1 MFWFQL
7 FQKKKKKSNLH
18 FIYQNI
24 LSILFLGYSSSDVN
38 GRDEGKAAIVSIFLY
53 IVAIFI
59 SWKAKDQIIVE
70 KLKRSKAQLRAQQA
84 ALEQGELILR
94 Y

>member
-1 MFWFQL
+1 M
-7 FQKKKKKSNLH
+7 
-18 FIYQNI
+18 
-24 LSILFLGYSSSDVN
+24 
-38 GRDEGKAAIVSIFLY
+38 SIFLY

>member
-1 MFWFQL
+1 MVSTFS
-7 FQKKKKKSNLH
+7 KKNLTY
-18 FIYQNI
+18 ILYI
-24 LSILFLGYSSSDVN
+24 KTYYLSILFLGYSSSDVN
-38 GRDEGKAAIVSIFLY
+38 GAIVSIFLY

-59 SWKAKDQIIVE
+59 AWKAKDQIIVE

>member
-1 MFWFQL
+1 MVSTFS
-7 FQKKKKKSNLH
+7 KKIKSWPTFYISKH
-18 FIYQNI
+18 T
-24 LSILFLGYSSSDVN
+24 ILFLGYSSSDVN

-59 SWKAKDQIIVE
+59 SWKAKGQIIVE

>member
-1 MFWFQL
+1 MVSTFSKKIKFWPTFYIS
-7 FQKKKKKSNLH
+7 KH
-18 FIYQNI
+18 TII
-24 LSILFLGYSSSDVN
+24 FLGYSLSEVN

-70 KLKRSKAQLRAQQA
+70 KLKRSY
-84 ALEQGELILR
+84 ALSFYNLKSNSKSILILI
-94 Y
+94 